1 MRQSL
6 DGVRR
11 MLEIRGLCKNFGGL
25 KAINDVSLD
34 LKRGQ
39 LLGVI
44 GPNGAGKTTLLNLI
58 TGYLSPTAGTVSLHG
73 TDITGLKP
81 FQICHIG
88 ITRTF
93 QVVQPFTEMTVMEN
107 VVTGALFSQKKS
119 ICVEEARERCID
131 PLRKVGL
138 LAKQDQL
145 AGALTQGEK
154 KKLEF
159 ARALATRPEI
169 LLLDEV
175 MAGLTR
181 GEIEEMMEML
191 TGVNESGVTILMIEH
206 LVHVIL
212 ALADRV
218 FVLDFGEELFQGTPD
233 EVMSHPEVIES
244 YLGRPLEVS

>member
-1 MRQSL
+1 
-6 DGVRR
+6 
-11 MLEIRGLCKNFGGL
+11 MLEVNGLCKNFGGL
-25 KAINDVSLD
+25 LAINNLSLRLD
-34 LKRGQ
+34 EGQ

-58 TGYLSPTAGTVSLHG
+58 TGYLTPTAGTVKLNG

-81 FQICHIG
+81 YQICHTG
-88 ITRTF
+88 VARTF

-107 VVTGALFSQKKS
+107 VATGAIFSQKKS
-119 ICVEEARERCID
+119 VSIEEARELSID

-138 LAKQDQL
+138 LGKRDQL
-145 AGALTQGEK
+145 AGALTLGEK

-159 ARALATRPEI
+159 ARALATGPKI

-181 GEIEEMMEML
+181 GEVEEMMEML
-191 TGVNESGVTILMIEH
+191 AEVNKSGVTILMIEH

-212 ALADRV
+212 ALADWV

-244 YLGRPLEVS
+244 YLGRPLEAS